1 MTDLDTMT
9 GIFEKIVTPFFKYA
23 VPRLGKV
30 VDRDDK
36 EGRVLVQ
43 IPSLGWDTN
52 DKGAWCFPTD
62 KKSLMVPEIG
72 DFVLV
77 EWVDQNPDIPI
88 YRGISGNMKDQI
100 PENYDGDP
108 KTNILFEGSS
118 DDIIKYKEGTLEIIS
133 KEILLGNNP
142 SKGVARNGDSIK
154 STPADDSI
162 FWAWLSAAAVV
173 LAGLGVVAPTPTSL
187 TGKITSGSSN
197 VKAGD

>member
-1 MTDLDTMT
+1 MTDLDTLI
-9 GIFEKIVTPFFKYA
+9 GLFEKIVTPYFKYA

-30 VDRDDK
+30 VDRNDK
-36 EGRVLVQ
+36 EGRVLVL
-43 IPSLGWDTN
+43 IPSLGWDTK

-62 KKSLMVPEIG
+62 KKSLTVPEIG
-72 DFVLV
+72 DYVLV

-118 DDIIKYKEGTLEIIS
+118 DDIIKYKEGILEIIS
-133 KEILLGNNP
+133 KTVLLGNDA
-142 SKGVARNGDSIK
+142 SLGVARVSDPVEVTIPIGTFLVAATGGVPNPAPVVVSGD
-154 STPADDSI
+154 
-162 FWAWLSAAAVV
+162 
-173 LAGLGVVAPTPTSL
+173 
-187 TGKITSGSSN
+187 ITSGSSN